1 MKNWFRIGDFPF
13 TLEYPQEVILPENFL
28 RFQCSPCESEYDYTI
43 IPVNK
48 LPRPDGVVAAQREDI
63 CVYSK
68 GGLEQRLIGMKGRS
82 DYHACYQE
90 TSETSANIVLAAHR
104 IAELHSDTAFTSLL
118 ALERRLVQKDALI
131 LHCAYIKY
139 RDEAILFSAPSETG
153 KTTQANLWEQYR
165 GSRTINGDKALLQC
179 KDGRWAAQ
187 GWPVCGTSEI
197 CHNLSTP
204 IRAIVMLSQAK
215 ENSVRRLQPIEAFSQ
230 LYTQITVNTW
240 NRDFVQRNM
249 DMIEKLIAQVPVY
262 HLACNISENAVACL
276 EAALYPE
283 GTP

>member
-1 MKNWFRIGDFPF
+1 MNKLFQIGDFCFSLSYPAQITLPPNF
-13 TLEYPQEVILPENFL
+13 TIFEVDSGTPTYTYHISLADQLPAPTA
-28 RFQCSPCESEYDYTI
+28 R
-43 IPVNK
+43 PVAK
-48 LPRPDGVVAAQREDI
+48 REDI
-63 CVYSK
+63 AIFQQDN
-68 GGLEQRLIGMKGRS
+68 LEQRLIGMKGRS
-82 DYHACYQE
+82 DYYACYQE
-90 TSETSANIVLAAHR
+90 TSETSADIVLAA
-104 IAELHSDTAFTSLL
+104 ACMNELHIDPVFSSLL

-131 LHCAYIKY
+131 LHCAYIKH

-165 GSRTINGDKALLQC
+165 ASRTINGDKALLQC
-179 KDGRWAAQ
+179 TDGRWAAQ

-240 NRDFVQRNM
+240 NRTFVQRNM
-249 DMIEKLIAQVPVY
+249 DLIENLIAQVPVY
-262 HLACNISENAVACL
+262 HLACNISENAVTCL
-276 EAALYPE
+276 ETALYPE
-283 GTP
+283 DTP